1 MKKPIYHISSFALL
15 LLCSMLISTF
25 SAAQQQITFPTD
37 QTSKKIH
44 LRRTNGEINL
54 DGNLD
59 EPEWQKG
66 KQDYTFWQ
74 YFPTDTTVADGQTEL
89 YMLYDDENIYIALK
103 CYSAGDQY
111 VIQSLRRDYGFLG
124 NDNVSVLFDTFND
137 KNNAFLFGM
146 NASGA
151 RREALI
157 ANGGRNFND
166 FTPSWDNKWYGD
178 AQMHGDFWIAEF
190 AIPFKTLRFQ
200 KGSTQWRFNCYR
212 NDTQHNEWSSFTPI
226 PRNFLIMDVNFMSN
240 IIWDEPLQKSGKN
253 ISVIPYLTGGFDRD
267 YEDDQQ
273 NGVNWNGNIGG
284 DAKVAIT
291 SGLNL
296 DLTVNPDFSQVEV
309 DQQVTNLNRFEI
321 FFPERRQ
328 FFLENADLFGTFGLG
343 RVNPFFSRRI
353 GVAQDTATGVNIQNT
368 IFYGARLNGK
378 LNENLRVGL
387 LNMQTAAEQENGLPS
402 FNYSVFTMQHKMFSR
417 SNLSGIFV
425 NKQAINSKDFEGDFN
440 EYNRVAGLE
449 YRIASADNRWTGKVF
464 YQHAFTPY
472 DNPDPFSQGLQV
484 EYLRRN
490 YRFEWAHVFVG
501 EGFDAEVGFVPR
513 DDYMLLSPEAGLIFF
528 PENSVFNR
536 HSFNLDLRFFMAI
549 GKDDNAF
556 LPDWTMSEQQTEL
569 EWSFQLE
576 NNTRGSL
583 TLTNNNLTLLN
594 DFDPTRLQDDDIV
607 LAEGS
612 NYQFLEFEGEYT
624 SDQRKIFSWS
634 VNPSLGQFFNGYR
647 LGFGGNFTYRIQ
659 PYGSIGIRYNYN
671 YIELDK
677 PFRPVNIWLVGP
689 RFDLTF
695 SKELFF
701 STAIQYNNQ
710 LDNLNINARFQWRFA
725 PVSDFFLVY
734 TDNYLVEEFSQ
745 FGQRNRA
752 LVAKITYWLNL

>member
-1 MKKPIYHISSFALL
+1 
-15 LLCSMLISTF
+15 
-25 SAAQQQITFPTD
+25 
-37 QTSKKIH
+37 
-44 LRRTNGEINL
+44 
-54 DGNLD
+54 
-59 EPEWQKG
+59 
-66 KQDYTFWQ
+66 
-74 YFPTDTTVADGQTEL
+74 
-89 YMLYDDENIYIALK
+89 
-103 CYSAGDQY
+103 
-111 VIQSLRRDYGFLG
+111 
-124 NDNVSVLFDTFND
+124 
-137 KNNAFLFGM
+137 
-146 NASGA
+146 
-151 RREALI
+151 
-157 ANGGRNFND
+157 
-166 FTPSWDNKWYGD
+166 
-178 AQMHGDFWIAEF
+178 
-190 AIPFKTLRFQ
+190 
-200 KGSTQWRFNCYR
+200 
-212 NDTQHNEWSSFTPI
+212 
-226 PRNFLIMDVNFMSN
+226 
-240 IIWDEPLQKSGKN
+240 
-253 ISVIPYLTGGFDRD
+253 
-267 YEDDQQ
+267 
-273 NGVNWNGNIGG
+273 
-284 DAKVAIT
+284 
-291 SGLNL
+291 
-296 DLTVNPDFSQVEV
+296 
-309 DQQVTNLNRFEI
+309 
-321 FFPERRQ
+321 
-328 FFLENADLFGTFGLG
+328 
-343 RVNPFFSRRI
+343 
-353 GVAQDTATGVNIQNT
+353 
-368 IFYGARLNGK
+368 
-378 LNENLRVGL
+378 
-387 LNMQTAAEQENGLPS
+387 
-402 FNYSVFTMQHKMFSR
+402 
-417 SNLSGIFV
+417 
-425 NKQAINSKDFEGDFN
+425 
-440 EYNRVAGLE
+440 
-449 YRIASADNRWTGKVF
+449 
-464 YQHAFTPY
+464 
-472 DNPDPFSQGLQV
+472 
-484 EYLRRN
+484 
-490 YRFEWAHVFVG
+490 
-501 EGFDAEVGFVPR
+501 
-513 DDYMLLSPEAGLIFF
+513 MLLSPEAGLIFF

-583 TLTNNNLTLLN
+583 TLTNNKLTLLN